1 MPLPVP
7 TPVARSPHPGSAPAA
22 GPTVWSVAPSGA
34 LWLALAVG
42 ALAGC
47 AQRPLSP
54 TGPARPDP
62 AALDPAR
69 RTAAPPPARAVAQD
83 PADPLVKRLG
93 SIDRLLVEW
102 DQAQGEGRGEAQGL
116 AARLRGEVDAAW
128 SDVVAAHDGQGGED
142 GRYLATMALGFASRP
157 EATPRLMGTLEATD
171 PRLVANA
178 LIALKL
184 RADPA
189 TPLPA
194 LAFYLRSS
202 DKDVRRYAPLAL
214 AHVLEA
220 RRRAGAPAD
229 AGAQGSIYDR
239 CLPSARDADVL
250 VRLHTVRLLG
260 ELDLPEAATTLR
272 AILADPSTRI
282 QLAAASAL
290 ARRGEAA
297 AFPEVVRLLHEAP
310 DRGKPLVASILV
322 AYAERLAGAPL
333 ALADRERLGT
343 DSLAWSR
350 WYGAWQKTAPA
361 GAKRG

>member
-7 TPVARSPHPGSAPAA
+7 TPVPRSPRAGSAPAA
-22 GPTVWSVAPSGA
+22 GPTVWSAALGGA
-34 LWLALAVG
+34 LWLALALG
-42 ALAGC
+42 AQAGC
-47 AQRPLSP
+47 ARRPLAP

-62 AALDPAR
+62 AGLDPAQP
-69 RTAAPPPARAVAQD
+69 TGAPSPARVAAQD
-83 PADPLVKRLG
+83 PSDPLVQRLG

-102 DQAQGEGRGEAQGL
+102 DQAQGEGRAEAQGL
-116 AARLRGEVDAAW
+116 AARLRSEVDAAW
-128 SDVVAAHDGQGGED
+128 IDVLAAHDGQGGED

-157 EATPRLMGTLEATD
+157 EATPRLVRTLEAAD
-171 PRLVANA
+171 ARLVANA

-194 LAFYLRSS
+194 LAFYLRSA

-220 RRRAGAPAD
+220 RRRAGTPAD
-229 AGAQGSIYDR
+229 AATEGSLYDR

-260 ELDLPEAATTLR
+260 ELALPEAATTLR
-272 AILADPSTRI
+272 AILADPSTRV

-290 ARRGEAA
+290 GRRGERA

-310 DRGKPLVASILV
+310 DRGKPLVAAIL
-322 AYAERLAGAPL
+322 ATYAERLTGAPL
-333 ALADRERLGT
+333 PAAERERLGT

-350 WYGAWQKTAPA
+350 WYGAWQKTAPP
-361 GAKRG
+361 